1 MISEKL
7 KDSEDSKMSSPFT
20 EEEVRIL
27 KKICEN
33 PIFKTKRTF
42 HVNKNTPLKELR
54 SFICDEHEI
63 TVEEFLSN
71 RKNTSL
77 VKARIDFVRQA
88 IKIKNA
94 DTSKI
99 ANVMNKDKQ
108 MVSYYLRKPTWKPFN
123 AETY

>member
-1 MISEKL
+1 MLMISEKL

-54 SFICDEHEI
+54 SFICEEHEI
-63 TVEEFLSN
+63 TLGQFLSS
-71 RKNTSL
+71 RKDASL
-77 VKARIDFVRQA
+77 VKARIDFAKQA
-88 IKIKNA
+88 VKIKNT
-94 DTSKI
+94 DTTKI

-108 MVSYYLRKPTWKPFN
+108 MVSYYLRKIKN
-123 AETY
+123 AKTY